1 MEPLILN
8 GMNILVVEDDRHMR
22 MLIRNVLFSL
32 GANDV
37 ADASDGGS
45 AFEAMTTFKPHMILC
60 DLRMSP
66 VGGLQFVRS
75 LRADAENPCRFA
87 PVIMITAYAD
97 LTTVAAARDVGV
109 TEFMAKPL
117 SAAALQ
123 KRINRVLTEP
133 RPFVEA
139 PDFIGPDRRR
149 QAKTD
154 FGGRDRR
161 ELEPTFIHPGA
172 LVISATGATGA
183 A

>member
-1 MEPLILN
+1 
-8 GMNILVVEDDRHMR
+8 MR

-37 ADASDGGS
+37 ADASDGAA
-45 AFEAMTTFKPHMILC
+45 AFDAMKTFKPHMILC

-66 VGGLQFVRS
+66 MGGLQFVRT
-75 LRADAENPCRFA
+75 LRADAENPCRYL

-123 KRINRVLTEP
+123 KRINRVLNEP
-133 RPFVEA
+133 RPIVEA

-149 QAKTD
+149 QAKAD

-161 ELEPTFIHPGA
+161 EQEPNIVHAGQ
-172 LVISATGATGA
+172 LSVSASGA